1 MRKAFGHV
9 SELLKGLAG
18 RLHLPDAPSGCPK
31 RSEGGSPATARRT
44 CVRCTPYK
52 CRLGGASKRLRRRQ
66 PPPPPVRYAGIAHPS
81 LALYGTGAECF
92 TCGRRDGTLR
102 RDIRVPEAK
111 RGRVPCR
118 NKEER
123 RPSANQENKNL
134 NTKALSSKAKGFI
147 CARYWDRTSD
157 LFRVREARYRCANRA
172 HKTVVLLRGEDGI
185 RTRVH
190 GFAGRCLTTRPPHR
204 IRSPR
209 GTRSNSWSPYERLTR
224 LELATSTLARWC
236 STN

>member
-1 MRKAFGHV
+1 MRA
-9 SELLKGLAG
+9 
-18 RLHLPDAPSGCPK
+18 
-31 RSEGGSPATARRT
+31 SPN
-44 CVRCTPYK
+44 
-52 CRLGGASKRLRRRQ
+52 RLGGASRRLRRRQ
-66 PPPPPVRYAGIAHPS
+66 PPPLPVRYAGIAHTSP
-81 LALYGTGAECF
+81 ALTEPRLSILHRK
-92 TCGRRDGTLR
+92 RRGGVLR

-118 NKEER
+118 NKEDTT
-123 RPSANQENKNL
+123 PPQTQETKKL

-204 IRSPR
+204 IRS
-209 GTRSNSWSPYERLTR
+209 TRERVRTLGVLT
-224 LELATSTLARWC
+224 SG
-236 STN
+236 

>member
-1 MRKAFGHV
+1 MEKAT
-9 SELLKGLAG
+9 
-18 RLHLPDAPSGCPK
+18 APSPSSSLCRYRAPK
-31 RSEGGSPATARRT
+31 PAPTDPRSSVLP
-44 CVRCTPYK
+44 
-52 CRLGGASKRLRRRQ
+52 
-66 PPPPPVRYAGIAHPS
+66 
-81 LALYGTGAECF
+81 TGQ
-92 TCGRRDGTLR
+92 RDGVLR

-118 NKEER
+118 NKEEHP
-123 RPSANQENKNL
+123 PSANKETKKL

-204 IRSPR
+204 IRS
-209 GTRSNSWSPYERLTR
+209 TRERVRTLGVLT
-224 LELATSTLARWC
+224 SG
-236 STN
+236 

>member
-1 MRKAFGHV
+1 MRPQGA
-9 SELLKGLAG
+9 
-18 RLHLPDAPSGCPK
+18 
-31 RSEGGSPATARRT
+31 RSEARAG
-44 CVRCTPYK
+44 P
-52 CRLGGASKRLRRRQ
+52 LRRRGGNIRSTTSRTCTGTRRNTT
-66 PPPPPVRYAGIAHPS
+66 PPKPKPKP
-81 LALYGTGAECF
+81 
-92 TCGRRDGTLR
+92 
-102 RDIRVPEAK
+102 K
-111 RGRVPCR
+111 
-118 NKEER
+118 K
-123 RPSANQENKNL
+123 L

>member
-1 MRKAFGHV
+1 MPV
-9 SELLKGLAG
+9 SRTQA
-18 RLHLPDAPSGCPK
+18 LHLLNRGPS
-31 RSEGGSPATARRT
+31 
-44 CVRCTPYK
+44 V
-52 CRLGGASKRLRRRQ
+52 
-66 PPPPPVRYAGIAHPS
+66 
-81 LALYGTGAECF
+81 LYREW
-92 TCGRRDGTLR
+92 RDGVLR

-118 NKEER
+118 NKEDTAPPQTQRSER
-123 RPSANQENKNL
+123 L
-134 NTKALSSKAKGFI
+134 NTKALIPKNQGFI

-204 IRSPR
+204 IRS
-209 GTRSNSWSPYERLTR
+209 TRERVRTLGVLT
-224 LELATSTLARWC
+224 SG
-236 STN
+236 

>member
-1 MRKAFGHV
+1 MF
-9 SELLKGLAG
+9 
-18 RLHLPDAPSGCPK
+18 
-31 RSEGGSPATARRT
+31 
-44 CVRCTPYK
+44 
-52 CRLGGASKRLRRRQ
+52 
-66 PPPPPVRYAGIAHPS
+66 YAGS
-81 LALYGTGAECF
+81 G
-92 TCGRRDGTLR
+92 RDGALR
-102 RDIRVPEAK
+102 RDIGDAERGERIFRKRPQGARSEARAGSLRRRGGNIRSTASRTDTSQLRSTVSPQTKKTK
-111 RGRVPCR
+111 R
-118 NKEER
+118 
-123 RPSANQENKNL
+123 L
-134 NTKALSSKAKGFI
+134 NTKALIPKNQGFI

-172 HKTVVLLRGEDGI
+172 YNINVLLRGEDGI

>member
-1 MRKAFGHV
+1 MFYLR
-9 SELLKGLAG
+9 
-18 RLHLPDAPSGCPK
+18 SGGNGVL
-31 RSEGGSPATARRT
+31 RS
-44 CVRCTPYK
+44 
-52 CRLGGASKRLRRRQ
+52 
-66 PPPPPVRYAGIAHPS
+66 
-81 LALYGTGAECF
+81 
-92 TCGRRDGTLR
+92 
-102 RDIRVPEAK
+102 DIRVPEAK

-118 NKEER
+118 NKEGSI
-123 RPSANQENKNL
+123 PPQTQKTKKL